1 MDNSPLKFLDY
12 DVGQK
17 LNEHVRLSKENKER
31 EYYCK
36 LCSEFSGGELSYY
49 DYYEK
54 DFLPEQYDLVIKLIE
69 SYQARWIL
77 KETIVNE
84 GHHLSFNN
92 VSEQNP
98 QSNNIIKTIIDN
110 YEMSVDEYDDECD
123 FINNCRGIHENCGN
137 INYYDLITDRND
149 GREGREHDCMCKKCR
164 TDRTNNY

>member
-54 DFLPEQYDLVIKLIE
+54 DFLPEQYDLVIK
-69 SYQARWIL
+69 
-77 KETIVNE
+77 
-84 GHHLSFNN
+84 
-92 VSEQNP
+92 
-98 QSNNIIKTIIDN
+98 
-110 YEMSVDEYDDECD
+110 
-123 FINNCRGIHENCGN
+123 
-137 INYYDLITDRND
+137 
-149 GREGREHDCMCKKCR
+149 
-164 TDRTNNY
+164 